1 MTILNLKQAYCK
13 LDKDQRFYQLD
24 RPIIGLT
31 GGIATGKSSASNYLR
46 SKGYPIIDA
55 DGLVKKIYQKA
66 ETIKFIKS
74 IKDSY
79 IQYSQVDFKEL
90 RKDVFNSLDLKNKI
104 EEYIYAQLPSV
115 FEQEIS
121 TKTDQ
126 GAIIYDIPLL
136 FEKSLQD
143 QFDLIICIY
152 APRDVQKSRLI
163 SRDGISEE
171 LTDNILSQQMDIET
185 KAQKAD
191 FTIDNT
197 NDIENLERELDKIL
211 ELISE

>member
-55 DGLVKKIYQKA
+55 DGLVKKIYQKP

-74 IKDSY
+74 IKASY

-90 RKDVFNSLDLKNKI
+90 RKDVFNSKDLKAKI
-104 EEYIYAQLPSV
+104 EEFIYAQLPSA
-115 FEQEIS
+115 FKLELS

-136 FEKSLQD
+136 FEKSLQS
-143 QFDLIICIY
+143 QFDLVICIY
-152 APRDVQKSRLI
+152 APRDVQRTRLI
-163 SRDGISEE
+163 QRDGISTE
-171 LTDNILSQQMDIET
+171 LADNILSQQMDIET
-185 KAQKAD
+185 KAKKAD
-191 FTIDNT
+191 FSIKN
-197 NDIENLERELDKIL
+197 NSDISNLNQELDKVIT
-211 ELISE
+211 LISE